1 MKNPLK
7 QDSRRIIWFL
17 LLATVLGHD
26 AHAQQNTIT
35 GYNQIVGQW
44 DASQAARTNVSR
56 TGTGSPVGRDQCNRP
71 GESFFQ
77 TDAAAGQNN
86 WYCTVAGSPGTWVI
100 GVGPVAVGA
109 SLPATCAVGQQY
121 FVTTSGATYGLN
133 VCIATNTWTAQSGAS
148 DSGTVTSVSASCA
161 HGPNAVDDAHV
172 PMTWGKSVSS
182 PRQWPRLASLWRS
195 RLDTLATVS
204 RAT

>member
-1 MKNPLK
+1 MGRNAGPSNPRPPRRGWKPPARSTAGGHPHPQPRSAPACPAGCTERRCRYSCVAPKRAIVTCIGAGYPKL
-7 QDSRRIIWFL
+7 SIRAFSRII
-17 LLATVLGHD
+17 T
-26 AHAQQNTIT
+26 
-35 GYNQIVGQW
+35 
-44 DASQAARTNVSR
+44 
-56 TGTGSPVGRDQCNRP
+56 
-71 GESFFQ
+71 
-77 TDAAAGQNN
+77 AGQNN